1 MLYLF
6 LFLSTTTMYVFA
18 SDFGPTFSQREP
30 RFPLDPS
37 FNLPQK
43 VAQQVEGDF
52 GPTFSQKVVFGPTFS
67 QKVVFGPTFS
77 QKVAQK
83 VGCMNENGTP
93 VDYWV
98 IIKKPQGTDYFYY
111 DSENRDFHTSPHSLN
126 STSVGAL
133 AYTTKQLWQAEM
145 NYVMYNDQPPKDIFL
160 HDDIYDNNNIYAN
173 NNDIVDDSYSDDL
186 YAGKFGHTKG
196 FFAFAS
202 DKGFWLTHSIPLFP
216 LGPKVVDD
224 YQGLGKNAG
233 TYAQHL
239 LCLSVTAE
247 SINNLSKQFLFNRPQ
262 LYESRLY
269 ESRLYESRLLNEKY
283 DYIRQLIDGKYSTL
297 NICDTSVLLTLG
309 GHPFKVYA
317 KTAEWNNDL
326 YAGCVTPTERDT
338 LWVESWIRGS
348 ADGPTCPV
356 SDYDTLDIKNLDF
369 VIGDRIYSWK
379 ETQDHS
385 KWAITA
391 NRDVVCMGD
400 INRMTTQYSRGG
412 GTACFSDKI
421 LHSIFKK
428 ATTKTNECLQN

>member
-6 LFLSTTTMYVFA
+6 LFLYTAFTSNFC
-18 SDFGPTFSQREP
+18 PTFSQREP

-37 FNLPQK
+37 FNLPKREPRFPLNPSFNLPKNIAGDYGPTFFQK
-43 VAQQVEGDF
+43 VAQQVDRDF
-52 GPTFSQKVVFGPTFS
+52 GPTFSQKVV
-67 QKVVFGPTFS
+67 QKVE
-77 QKVAQK
+77 
-83 VGCMNENGTP
+83 CLNENGLP

-98 IIKKPQGTDYFYY
+98 ILKKPQGTDYFYY
-111 DSENRDFHTSPHSLN
+111 DSDSRDFHTSPHSLN
-126 STSVGAL
+126 ATSIGAL

-145 NYVMYNDQPPKDIFL
+145 NYVMYNDQPPKDI
-160 HDDIYDNNNIYAN
+160 Y
-173 NNDIVDDSYSDDL
+173 DIVDDSYSDNL

-196 FFAFAS
+196 FFAFVSAS
-202 DKGFWLTHSIPLFP
+202 DNGFWLTHSIPLFP

-247 SINNLSKQFLFNRPQ
+247 SINNLSKQFLLNRPQ
-262 LYESRLY
+262 LYDSRLVT
-269 ESRLYESRLLNEKY
+269 EKY
-283 DYIRQLIDGKYSTL
+283 AYIRQLIDGKYSTL
-297 NICDTSVLLTLG
+297 NVCDTSVLITTG
-309 GHPFKVYA
+309 GLPFKLYA

-326 YAGCVTPTERDT
+326 YAGCVTPTEQDT

-348 ADGPTCPV
+348 AEGPTCPV
-356 SDYDTLDIKNLDF
+356 SDYDTLDIKTLEF
-369 VIGDRIYSWK
+369 VVGDRIYSWK

-391 NRDVVCMGD
+391 NRYVICMGD

-421 LHSIFKK
+421 LHSILKK
-428 ATTKTNECLQN
+428 ATTKTNECVL

>member
-1 MLYLF
+1 MLYLLF
-6 LFLSTTTMYVFA
+6 LFLSTNMMYVFA
-18 SDFGPTFSQREP
+18 SDFDPTF
-30 RFPLDPS
+30 F
-37 FNLPQK
+37 K
-43 VAQQVEGDF
+43 
-52 GPTFSQKVVFGPTFS
+52 
-67 QKVVFGPTFS
+67 
-77 QKVAQK
+77 K

-111 DSENRDFHTSPHSLN
+111 DSDSRDFHTSHHSLN

-133 AYTTKQLWQAEM
+133 AYTAKQLWQAEI
-145 NYVMYNDQPPKDIFL
+145 NYVMYNDQPPKDI
-160 HDDIYDNNNIYAN
+160 Y
-173 NNDIVDDSYSDDL
+173 DIVDDSYSDDL

-224 YQGLGKNAG
+224 YQGLSSNAG

-262 LYESRLY
+262 LYDSQLY
-269 ESRLYESRLLNEKY
+269 ESQLYESQLYDSRLVTEKY

-297 NICDTSVLLTLG
+297 NVCDTSVLVTTG
-309 GHPFKVYA
+309 GFPFKVYA

-348 ADGPTCPV
+348 AEGPTCPV

-391 NRDVVCMGD
+391 NRDVLCMGD

-412 GTACFSDKI
+412 GTACFSDMT
-421 LHSIFKK
+421 LHSILKK
-428 ATTKTNECLQN
+428 AIVETNTCKTF